1 MAAKEIKLLQDQI
14 NKLDDKGFDL
24 ESWKIYTIGLLDRI
38 FGHQSHKIDQM
49 KELKYDFSS
58 WSLRDTSGSPDSI
71 KKKARV
77 IVESAIR
84 EIEHFGL
91 PDKEKGKNEESTN
104 PLTEILKDE
113 LKGTDYKR
121 IMKVVNENKSD
132 EIKTGHLTDFL
143 NDMDTETKDQIII
156 NLLKQ
161 I

>member
-1 MAAKEIKLLQDQI
+1 MVKKEIQLLQDQI
-14 NKLDDKGFDL
+14 TNLDNKGFEL

-38 FGHQSHKIDQM
+38 FGHNSLKIDQM

-77 IVESAIR
+77 IIESAIR

-91 PDKEKGKNEESTN
+91 PDTEKNKSEESTN
-104 PLTEILKDE
+104 LIAEILKDE
-113 LKGTDYKR
+113 LKGSEYKHM
-121 IMKVVNENKSD
+121 MKIINENKSED
-132 EIKTGHLTDFL
+132 VKSEFL
-143 NDMDTETKDQIII
+143 SEFIGNLDAETRDQIIF

>member
-1 MAAKEIKLLQDQI
+1 MVKKEIQLLQDQI

-24 ESWKIYTIGLLDRI
+24 ESWKIYTIGLLDRL
-38 FGHQSHKIDQM
+38 FGHNSHKINQM

-58 WSLRDTSGSPDSI
+58 WSLRDTSGSTDSI

-84 EIEHFGL
+84 ELEHFGL
-91 PDKEKGKNEESTN
+91 PDKEKSKSEEPTN
-104 PLTEILKDE
+104 LVTEILKDE
-113 LKGTDYKR
+113 LKGSEYKR
-121 IMKVVNENKSD
+121 MMKIINENKSKD
-132 EIKTGHLTDFL
+132 VKSELLFEFIS
-143 NDMDTETKDQIII
+143 NIDTETKDQIIL